1 MKNHIILNTILVITR
16 KRQDISEI
24 DRDFCFAGIL
34 QLTPVTVP
42 VYANGCELLFYGTF
56 SLRQIFSTLL
66 CRVLKIHILFIKR
79 DIIVHI
85 SEGKYK
91 QKQAIQTISH
101 EYEWR

>member
-1 MKNHIILNTILVITR
+1 MLR
-16 KRQDISEI
+16 KHFDLLRNSHS
-24 DRDFCFAGIL
+24 
-34 QLTPVTVP
+34 TVP
-42 VYANGCELLFYGTF
+42 VYADECELLFYGAF
-56 SLRQIFSTLL
+56 SFQNIFSTLI

-101 EYEWR
+101 EHEWR